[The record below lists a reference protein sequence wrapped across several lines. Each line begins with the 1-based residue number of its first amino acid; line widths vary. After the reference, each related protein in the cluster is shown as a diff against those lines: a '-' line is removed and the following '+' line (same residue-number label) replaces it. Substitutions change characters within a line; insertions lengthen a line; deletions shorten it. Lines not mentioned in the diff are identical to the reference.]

1 MNNPPAVIFASEYGR
16 GAEGSR
22 GHFLSLAHLHS
33 GSLDVDL
40 VSKIR
45 RRVHSRLKASPSRSC
60 EAARFVASRTPVPAP
75 DGRADGIGECH
86 VVTRGPQSHHR
97 FRIAEDVSLKRPVIL
112 LSYLIEVIE
121 VAISGPPPDSS
132 CRATTGKS
140 VPGLSVADAS
150 SMFNTRRDSR
160 VDDGYRELLLPP
172 RM

>member
-1 MNNPPAVIFASEYGR
+1 
-16 GAEGSR
+16 
-22 GHFLSLAHLHS
+22 
-33 GSLDVDL
+33 
-40 VSKIR
+40 
-45 RRVHSRLKASPSRSC
+45 
-60 EAARFVASRTPVPAP
+60 
-75 DGRADGIGECH
+75 
-86 VVTRGPQSHHR
+86 
-97 FRIAEDVSLKRPVIL
+97 L